1 MSVTNNLAQVQK
13 NNVKSTEFWQ
23 KLLFEMIKLE
33 KSNFV
38 FTTLGDKLTIPTN
51 QGTTTTSA
59 LLYRSIK

>member
-33 KSNFV
+33 KSNINRNIV
-38 FTTLGDKLTIPTN
+38 GIN
-51 QGTTTTSA
+51 
-59 LLYRSIK
+59 